1 MKFGIFLLLQ
11 SPDMRPSQ
19 ETYDHALEQ
28 GVLADQ
34 LGFDYIVAAEHHF
47 SSYGF
52 LPCPL
57 LLVPTLAERTKQIRF
72 STAVVVLPLRN
83 PIQLAEE
90 IAMLDIVTR
99 GRVEVGFGT
108 GYQQYEFQRFGVN
121 LAENRAMFEEVPR
134 TPHETAEHGKCQP
147 PGPLLDPAR
156 DHHPAAARSPS
167 PIPSSGGRPPPC
179 RRWPGPWSVASKSSP
194 GAPPAA
200 WTASSTTGICSRTPS
215 RRPG

>member
-57 LLVPTLAERTKQIRF
+57 LLISTLAERTRQ
-72 STAVVVLPLRN
+72 SGL
-83 PIQLAEE
+83 EE
-90 IAMLDIVTR
+90 KA
-99 GRVEVGFGT
+99 
-108 GYQQYEFQRFGVN
+108 
-121 LAENRAMFEEVPR
+121 
-134 TPHETAEHGKCQP
+134 
-147 PGPLLDPAR
+147 
-156 DHHPAAARSPS
+156 
-167 PIPSSGGRPPPC
+167 
-179 RRWPGPWSVASKSSP
+179 
-194 GAPPAA
+194 
-200 WTASSTTGICSRTPS
+200 S
-215 RRPG
+215 RRKSGSPDLRKI

>member
-57 LLVPTLAERTKQIRF
+57 LLIPTLAERTKQLDTFIQPALVNDGISRV
-72 STAVVVLPLRN
+72 TGHVKHRQAGPQLRQ
-83 PIQLAEE
+83 PRAWAQRRRADRLA
-90 IAMLDIVTR
+90 
-99 GRVEVGFGT
+99 
-108 GYQQYEFQRFGVN
+108 
-121 LAENRAMFEEVPR
+121 
-134 TPHETAEHGKCQP
+134 
-147 PGPLLDPAR
+147 
-156 DHHPAAARSPS
+156 
-167 PIPSSGGRPPPC
+167 
-179 RRWPGPWSVASKSSP
+179 
-194 GAPPAA
+194 
-200 WTASSTTGICSRTPS
+200 
-215 RRPG
+215 